1 MSATVPLHRLQRL
14 LVPPLRAWLRAGVE
28 GAAHVPQQGPVLL
41 APNHRSLLDHFL
53 VAAASP
59 RPVYFLGKQ
68 ELARGMVGRLYL
80 AMGMVPIARG
90 EADREAL
97 AAVERLLAA
106 GKAVVVFPEGSRS
119 PTGELFRFRSGI
131 TRLASAAGAPVVPV
145 GLLGAATIWPR
156 GRSRP
161 LRRPRPGEVTVRFG
175 APLGPPGAT
184 GAERRAFSEQLWRDV
199 GALCGQPLA
208 DHFAPVE
215 HDTLSGQPVAGGTP

>member
-1 MSATVPLHRLQRL
+1 MSTILPLHRVQRL
-14 LVPPLRAWLRAGVE
+14 LATPLRTWLRLRVE
-28 GAAHVPQQGPVLL
+28 GAAQVPSEGAVLL

-59 RPVYFLGKQ
+59 RTVYFLGKQ
-68 ELARGMVGRLYL
+68 ELARGLVGRLYV

-106 GKAVVVFPEGSRS
+106 GEAVVVFGEGTRS

-131 TRLASAAGAPVVPV
+131 TRLASATGAAVIPV
-145 GLLGAATIWPR
+145 GLLGADLIWPR

-161 LRRPRPGEVTVRFG
+161 LRRPRLGELTVRFG
-175 APLGPPGAT
+175 TPLAAPGEAGAD
-184 GAERRAFSEQLWRDV
+184 RRAFSERLWHDV

-208 DHFAPVE
+208 DRFAPVE
-215 HDTLSGQPVAGGTP
+215 QDTPHGEPVGGTP